1 MPQALTSTKRYVAI
15 WGWLA
20 GLMLLGV
27 VLCELALGLP
37 KWLVVA
43 TVLILS
49 SVKALLVA
57 LYYMHLKGDR
67 RLLLFVAIAPLFI
80 IALALAVLFSSRFVR
95 L

>member
-1 MPQALTSTKRYVAI
+1 MTDSPASTRSYLAI

-27 VLCELALGLP
+27 VLCELRLGIP
-37 KWLVVA
+37 RWIVIA
-43 TVLILS
+43 TVVGLS

-67 RLLLFVAIAPLFI
+67 RLLVFVALAPLVI
-80 IALALAVLFSSRFVR
+80 LTLALALLFSSRFVR